1 MSLRPPEAREAAA
14 RVLALILAVDGRA
27 DPREIDA
34 LADDRA
40 LARLGVSAERFVE
53 LAREYEAEAGSR
65 RSTHNYLHLSDIERL
80 DALLA
85 QVLGRELRLLVCAL
99 AARVITADGSIRDIE
114 RMVFD
119 HMLARWGLTRSM
131 VSRAILAERATAPS
145 P

>member
-1 MSLRPPEAREAAA
+1 MPLRTPEACEAAA
-14 RVLALILAVDGRA
+14 RVLALMMAADGRA

-34 LADDRA
+34 LADDRGFR
-40 LARLGVSAERFVE
+40 RLGISATRFAE
-53 LAREYEAEAGSR
+53 LAREYEAEAGSQMR
-65 RSTHNYLHLSDIERL
+65 THNYLHLSDIERL
-80 DALLA
+80 DMLLA
-85 QVLGRELRLLVCAL
+85 QVQDAEQRLLVCAL

-131 VSRAILAERATAPS
+131 VSRAILAERATATS